1 MAPGRPVLK
10 WLWPDVTPL
19 YSEQDTNDR
28 GGMVTDIA
36 DMTNRMKIVL
46 VLLLLFS
53 FPSLAIEIEVRALFS
68 GAAMFVIDGQSQLLK
83 KGQVAKSGVEL
94 VDANP
99 REAIVR
105 INGQTRI
112 LQLSDR
118 IGSTFERPDKAQVLI
133 RLAENHQ
140 YITTGSINGRAVRYL
155 VDTGANVV
163 AMNANTAS
171 LLGLSVE
178 GGVKTTASTASED
191 LLVTMVMIKE
201 MFVGEIKRDNVQAII
216 IDGDNPKD
224 ILLGMSFLQHV
235 DISEKAGLMVLTSKL

>member
-1 MAPGRPVLK
+1 
-10 WLWPDVTPL
+10 
-19 YSEQDTNDR
+19 
-28 GGMVTDIA
+28 MVTGVT
-36 DMTNRMKIVL
+36 DMTKSKKTAL

-68 GAAMFVIDGQSQLLK
+68 GAAMFVIDGQNQLLK

-94 VDANP
+94 VDATP

-105 INGQTRI
+105 IDGQTRI

-118 IGSTFERPDKAQVLI
+118 IGSTFERPEKARVLI
-133 RLAENHQ
+133 KLDKNHQ

-163 AMNANTAS
+163 AMNANTARM
-171 LLGLSVE
+171 LGLSVE
-178 GGVKTTASTASED
+178 EGVKATASTASEN
-191 LLVTMVMIKE
+191 LLVTIVMIKE
-201 MFVGEIKRDNVQAII
+201 MFVGEIKRANVQAII
-216 IDGDNPKD
+216 IDGNNPKD

>member
-1 MAPGRPVLK
+1 
-10 WLWPDVTPL
+10 
-19 YSEQDTNDR
+19 
-28 GGMVTDIA
+28 
-36 DMTNRMKIVL
+36 
-46 VLLLLFS
+46 
-53 FPSLAIEIEVRALFS
+53 
-68 GAAMFVIDGQSQLLK
+68 LLK